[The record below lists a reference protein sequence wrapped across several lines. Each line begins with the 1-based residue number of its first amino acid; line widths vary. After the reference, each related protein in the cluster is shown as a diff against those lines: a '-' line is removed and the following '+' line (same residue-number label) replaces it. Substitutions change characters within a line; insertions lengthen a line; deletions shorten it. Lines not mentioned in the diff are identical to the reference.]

1 MKQNREVP
9 GRFLDGLGQDL
20 RFALRQAARR
30 PGFTLLVVLTLA
42 VGIGANV
49 AIFSVMKGLILRELP
64 YPDAEQVVAIWETT
78 PEARWYMPFQAPDYF
93 DMREQNSSLEEIGV
107 YNDTWINLAGEEGAA
122 RVLGIRCTAGVLR
135 VLGISPRVG
144 RLFNDEEE
152 VEGNHRVTI
161 LSDRLWKRYFGAAP
175 DIVGSAI
182 RVNGESYTV
191 VGVMPEGYE
200 FPRPWTSS
208 QGDAELWIPIVLDRD
223 RRGSHWLVALG
234 RLRDGVTVERA
245 EADLRAMADRLA
257 DAYPDT
263 NSQVQVWIDPL
274 MRRSLGGVRSF
285 LLMML
290 GVVGLVLLIACANVA
305 SMLLAR
311 GTARTTELAI
321 RASVG
326 AARKRLIRQLLT
338 ESLVLSTMGGLAGV
352 MIAFWGVNTVKGL
365 IPPEIP
371 RVGGIQIDGMVLLFG
386 LIVTAMTGLL
396 FGLAPAL
403 FASGKDLLVSLR
415 EGRGSQAGGRKQKRL
430 LGGLVVAQLAMA
442 FVLANGAALF
452 IVSYLNVAAVPR
464 AFDTEQVLVA
474 GLSVSGPG
482 YDELHGRFVFWER
495 LLERVEALPGVE
507 YAAATNRV
515 PLRGGNNGSVLV
527 EGETY
532 DREERRP
539 VVEWRYVAPD
549 YFPAM
554 GISLLSGRLLER
566 RDVSIPSGEAKADRV
581 IVVNQAFVE
590 RYWPGESAL
599 GKRVRHNSEPPAW
612 TATIVGVVES
622 TRQWG
627 LEVSPLPEVY
637 AAHSYQLRPYTRL
650 VVRVSGDPL
659 ALVPAVRRVVR
670 DIDSQIPVA
679 VIGTMED
686 VARSANQRRRFY
698 TLLVGLFA
706 VTALILV
713 VAGTYGVMS
722 YYVSQRTHEIG
733 VRVALG
739 ADKSRVLRLFV
750 SQGLRLVL
758 VGVAVGL
765 AGALATA
772 SLTESMVFGISA
784 LHPFFLASGAL
795 FMTLVALAAISVPVF
810 RAMRVDPNQALRTE

>member
-1 MKQNREVP
+1 
-9 GRFLDGLGQDL
+9 
-20 RFALRQAARR
+20 
-30 PGFTLLVVLTLA
+30 
-42 VGIGANV
+42 
-49 AIFSVMKGLILRELP
+49 
-64 YPDAEQVVAIWETT
+64 
-78 PEARWYMPFQAPDYF
+78 
-93 DMREQNSSLEEIGV
+93 
-107 YNDTWINLAGEEGAA
+107 
-122 RVLGIRCTAGVLR
+122 
-135 VLGISPRVG
+135 
-144 RLFNDEEE
+144 
-152 VEGNHRVTI
+152 
-161 LSDRLWKRYFGAAP
+161 
-175 DIVGSAI
+175 
-182 RVNGESYTV
+182 
-191 VGVMPEGYE
+191 
-200 FPRPWTSS
+200 
-208 QGDAELWIPIVLDRD
+208 
-223 RRGSHWLVALG
+223 
-234 RLRDGVTVERA
+234 
-245 EADLRAMADRLA
+245 
-257 DAYPDT
+257 
-263 NSQVQVWIDPL
+263 

-285 LLMML
+285 LFMLL

-305 SMLLAR
+305 AMLLAR

-321 RASVG
+321 RASMG

-338 ESLVLSTMGGLAGV
+338 ESLVLSVMGGLAGTL
-352 MIAFWGVNTVKGL
+352 IAFWGVKAVRSM

-371 RVGGIQIDGMVLLFG
+371 RVGGIQIDGTVLLFG
-386 LIVTAMTGLL
+386 LIVTVVTGLL

-415 EGRGSQAGGRKQKRL
+415 EGRGSQAGGRRQKRI

-452 IVSYLNVAAVPR
+452 VMSYLKVTAIPR
-464 AFDTEQVLVA
+464 AFDTEEVLVA

-482 YDELHGRFVFWER
+482 YEELAGRLAFWDR
-495 LLERVEALPGVE
+495 LLERVKALPGVA

-532 DREERRP
+532 DTEARRP
-539 VVEWRYVAPD
+539 IVEWRYVAPD
-549 YFPAM
+549 YFQAM

-566 RDVSIPSGEAKADRV
+566 RDVSISGGEPEADRA

-612 TATIVGVVES
+612 TATIVGVVEN

-637 AAHSYQLRPYTRL
+637 AAYSHELRAYTRL
-650 VVRVSGDPL
+650 VVRASGDPL
-659 ALVPAVRRVVR
+659 ALVPAVRQAVR
-670 DIDSQIPVA
+670 DVDSQIPLA

-686 VARSANQRRRFY
+686 VVKSATRRRRFY

-706 VTALILV
+706 VTALVLV

-739 ADKSRVLRLFV
+739 ADKSLVLRLFV
-750 SQGLRLVL
+750 TQGLRLVL
-758 VGVAVGL
+758 VGVAIGL

-772 SLTESMVFGISA
+772 SLTASMAYGISA
-784 LHPFFLASGAL
+784 LHPLFLASGAV
-795 FMTLVALAAISVPVF
+795 FMIAVALAAISVPVL
-810 RAMRVDPNQALRTE
+810 RATRVDPNQALRIE